1 MRKVIVFNRVT
12 VDGFFAGPKGEID
25 WFVQDPKVDKAAHA
39 SMHPDTLL
47 LGRLT
52 YQMFAGYW
60 PHAAADPNAPEGAR
74 IMANEL
80 DQMNKVIFS
89 RTMNNVDWINSR
101 LVKSDVLK
109 EVRGLKQGSGPD
121 ITIFGSGT
129 IIQHLAREG
138 LIDEYLLVITPVIQG
153 EGKPLFG
160 SINKTNLKLLEARS
174 FPSKKVLLHY
184 GLAGG

>member
-60 PHAAADPNAPEGAR
+60 PNVAADPNAPEGAR

-80 DQMNKVIFS
+80 IK
-89 RTMNNVDWINSR
+89 
-101 LVKSDVLK
+101 
-109 EVRGLKQGSGPD
+109 
-121 ITIFGSGT
+121 
-129 IIQHLAREG
+129 
-138 LIDEYLLVITPVIQG
+138 
-153 EGKPLFG
+153 
-160 SINKTNLKLLEARS
+160 
-174 FPSKKVLLHY
+174 
-184 GLAGG
+184 

>member
-1 MRKVIVFNRVT
+1 
-12 VDGFFAGPKGEID
+12 
-25 WFVQDPKVDKAAHA
+25 
-39 SMHPDTLL
+39 
-47 LGRLT
+47 
-52 YQMFAGYW
+52 
-60 PHAAADPNAPEGAR
+60 
-74 IMANEL
+74 MANEL